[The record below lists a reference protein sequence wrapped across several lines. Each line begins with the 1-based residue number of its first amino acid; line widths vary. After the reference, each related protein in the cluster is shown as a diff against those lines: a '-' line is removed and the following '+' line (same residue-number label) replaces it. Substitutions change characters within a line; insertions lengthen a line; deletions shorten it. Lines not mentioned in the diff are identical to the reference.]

1 MEETETEDMAEAGT
15 ETATGE
21 AEMGVGDLAAVVEVE
36 VGGLETEGV
45 VAGLVEAV
53 VHMVVDMEVEGE
65 V

>member
-36 VGGLETEGV
+36 VGGLETGGG
-45 VAGLVEAV
+45 VAGLVEAA
-53 VHMVVDMEVEGE
+53 VDTEVEGE

>member
-36 VGGLETEGV
+36 VGGLETGGV
-45 VAGLVEAV
+45 VAGLVEAA
-53 VHMVVDMEVEGE
+53 VDTGVEGE

>member
-21 AEMGVGDLAAVVEVE
+21 AEMGDGDLAAVVEVE

-45 VAGLVEAV
+45 VAGLVEAA
-53 VHMVVDMEVEGE
+53 VDTEVEGE

>member
-21 AEMGVGDLAAVVEVE
+21 AEMGVGDLAAVAEVEVE
-36 VGGLETEGV
+36 VGGLETEEV
-45 VAGLVEAV
+45 VAGLVEAL
-53 VHMVVDMEVEGE
+53 VVDMEVEGE

>member
-36 VGGLETEGV
+36 VGGSETGGV
-45 VAGLVEAV
+45 VAGLVEAA
-53 VHMVVDMEVEGE
+53 VDTEVEGE

>member
-36 VGGLETEGV
+36 VGGLETGGV
-45 VAGLVEAV
+45 VAGLVEAA
-53 VHMVVDMEVEGE
+53 VDTEVEGE